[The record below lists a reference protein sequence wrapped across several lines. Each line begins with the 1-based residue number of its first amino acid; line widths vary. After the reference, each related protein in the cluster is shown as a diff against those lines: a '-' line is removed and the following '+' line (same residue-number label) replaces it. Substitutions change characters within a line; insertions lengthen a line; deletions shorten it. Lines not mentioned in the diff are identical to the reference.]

1 MDFETIILKKEGPLA
16 TLVFNRPHR
25 LNAVNNQM
33 NLEIPKALQD
43 VAGDD
48 DIRVLVITGAGRG
61 FCAGGDHSSTP
72 DSLVHFVMPQRTP
85 EKIAQAVR
93 GYTRPITVALQELRI
108 PTIAMVNGVAVG
120 QGFSMTQA
128 CDIRFGSDNAK
139 FMVGW
144 TNRGLVPAFGD
155 PWMLPRIIGLG
166 RAMELIYTARMLE
179 AEEAQQIGL
188 LNRLVPA
195 KDLEQVTMDFARAL
209 AEGPPIALRMDKQ
222 ITYNGLHTDLQA
234 SLDALAVAQGICIC
248 SDDWEEA
255 TMAFQQ
261 KRATVFKGK

>member
-166 RAMELIYTARMLE
+166 NSLEIIYTGDLYPAEDAYRM
-179 AEEAQQIGL
+179 GL
-188 LNRLVPA
+188 LNRLVPQER
-195 KDLEQVTMDFARAL
+195 LEEEAMAFASRL
-209 AEGPPIALRMDKQ
+209 
-222 ITYNGLHTDLQA
+222 
-234 SLDALAVAQGICIC
+234 AQGAPIGLRLSKMEVYHSLETALEPSLALGYLCANMGIA
-248 SDDWEEA
+248 SEDHKEGIR
-255 TMAFQQ
+255 AFAE
-261 KRATVFKGK
+261 KRAPVFKGK

>member
-16 TLVFNRPHR
+16 TIVFNRPHR
-25 LNAVNNQM
+25 LNAVTNQM
-33 NLEIPKALQD
+33 NAEIPQAIQE
-43 VAGDD
+43 VARDD
-48 DIRVLVITGAGRG
+48 SIRVLVLTGAGRA

-72 DSLVHFVMPQRTP
+72 DSLVNFVMPQRTP
-85 EKIAQAVR
+85 EKIAKTVR
-93 GYTRPITVALQELRI
+93 GYTRPITVALQELSI

-128 CDIRFGSDNAK
+128 CDIRFGSENAK

-144 TNRGLVPAFGD
+144 TNRGLAPAFGD
-155 PWMLPRIIGLG
+155 TWMLPRIIGLG
-166 RAMELIYTARMLE
+166 RALELIYTARMLE
-179 AEEAQQIGL
+179 AEEALQIGL

-195 KDLEQVTMDFARAL
+195 RDLEKETLEFARAL
-209 AEGPPIALRMDKQ
+209 ANGPPIALRMDKQ
-222 ITYNGLHTDLQA
+222 ITYDGLHTDLPA
-234 SLDALAVAQGICIC
+234 VLDALAVAQGICLC

-261 KRATVFKGK
+261 KRAAVFKGK